1 MPLMRAKFE
10 RCGQPIPMRIEKRD
24 YIFQKDHTGDFVA
37 MVDAENHVNYL
48 IETGNFEI
56 VPANRDDLK
65 DVDMVDDELDADDD
79 TSIAKKACPT
89 TSKKITKAKA
99 EPAAKDSDEA
109 SFKDL

>member
-65 DVDMVDDELDADDD
+65 DVDMVDGELDEDKPVKNF
-79 TSIAKKACPT
+79 TPT
-89 TSKKITKAKA
+89 TSKKTTKAKS
-99 EPAAKDSDEA
+99 EPAVKDSDEA